1 VRECQVDGMATPFP
15 TQYEPP
21 NYGPRPPAT
30 ASYER
35 ASVPQSSAIPDAA
48 AVQSQ
53 RCRRYTA
60 QIMLSSPSPLPRRA
74 VVSLAAVLCGLGLAV
89 GPPAVTCPVA
99 PASDGELETVS
110 LRSIPEVLALPVEE
124 FEMQR
129 PVIVRGVV
137 TLVQPL
143 VIQDGDH
150 AIYVDHTKLRVA
162 SGQHWSDV
170 LASLPLELGADVEVT
185 GVVDP
190 GGYAPW
196 IIMHSIRRL
205 GEQPLPEPVSL
216 DIAQLFAGEG
226 MGRRIRAE
234 GVVQAVLEH
243 PKRWS
248 LAFESASR
256 RFNVTIAKA
265 VMPALP
271 PGLVDA
277 DVEVVGVGKTFRN
290 TRGEFVAPGL
300 YLACGADLQV
310 TRGPSQAPFE
320 LPLTPLGSIA
330 RYRPKPLGGHRVR
343 TSGVVSFAA
352 QGTLFLQDGIG
363 GVQVDLAPA
372 GKEAMVFEPGDRIEV
387 AGFPDMTTGVGS
399 ITWAI
404 ARRLSHD
411 VPPPPLRVQPGH
423 ILRVNEAHSQEGS
436 VARPGSYD
444 GCLVCCQGKL
454 EAVNK
459 GAGGTLLTLTE
470 DGTAFTARL
479 ADSGPEVPVPFVLGS
494 ELEITGI
501 VQAERRPPGDVDNL
515 RGSTSLAQVG
525 LLVRDRGD
533 IRVVRLPPWWTSG
546 RLAAAAAVLGT
557 LAVASA
563 VWVTFLRREVARQT
577 ARAIAEESAR
587 QQAALDYEIT
597 LRERNKLA
605 GNLHDTA
612 LQTVTGIAFQLKVC
626 EAKERD
632 RRADP
637 SAGDEHEVGRHLGVA
652 RKMVEHAA
660 DQLRGTV
667 WSLRSL
673 PNEGRSFSDAL
684 HELVGRLQS
693 GHDARVGLAFN
704 PRADAIPAYVA
715 GNLILV
721 VQEAVHNA
729 LHHASPRQIAVAVE
743 SDVAGG
749 VSIEVRDDGAGFEVG
764 TQAGPR
770 HGHFG
775 LAGMRERVERLGG
788 TFEIESAPGRG
799 TSVRG
804 AVPAEQTAPSAVAHV
819 YE

>member
-1 VRECQVDGMATPFP
+1 MPRRTAAVAGVALVAGAWLAAGRALA
-15 TQYEPP
+15 EPP
-21 NYGPRPPAT
+21 AGSRGAEP
-30 ASYER
+30 
-35 ASVPQSSAIPDAA
+35 
-48 AVQSQ
+48 
-53 RCRRYTA
+53 
-60 QIMLSSPSPLPRRA
+60 
-74 VVSLAAVLCGLGLAV
+74 
-89 GPPAVTCPVA
+89 
-99 PASDGELETVS
+99 
-110 LRSIPEVLALPVEE
+110 LRSIPAILALPVDE
-124 FEMQR
+124 FERQR
-129 PVIVRGVV
+129 SVVVRGVV

-143 VIQDGDH
+143 VIQDGDD
-150 AIYVDHTKLRVA
+150 AIYVDHTQLRVEP
-162 SGQHWSDV
+162 GHDWRDV

-196 IIMHSIRRL
+196 IIMHAIRRL

-226 MGRRIRAE
+226 MGRRVRAT

-243 PKRWS
+243 PRRWS

-256 RFNVTIAKA
+256 RFNVTITKA
-265 VMPALP
+265 VMPELP
-271 PGLVDA
+271 AGLVDA
-277 DVEVVGVGKTFRN
+277 DVEVIGIGKTFRN

-300 YLACGADLQV
+300 YLASHDDLRV
-310 TRGPSQAPFE
+310 IRGPDQEPFE

-343 TSGVVSFAA
+343 TTGVVSFAA
-352 QGTLFLQDGIG
+352 QGTLFLQEGIG
-363 GVQVDLAPA
+363 GVRVDLAPSRHDTA
-372 GKEAMVFEPGDRIEV
+372 EFEPGDRIEV
-387 AGFPDMTTGVGS
+387 AGFPDMATGVGA

-411 VPPPPLRVQPGH
+411 VPPPPLLIQPGD
-423 ILRVNEAHSQEGS
+423 IVRVNDAHSQEGS
-436 VARPGSYD
+436 VARPGTYD
-444 GCLVCCQGKL
+444 GCLVRCLGKL

-459 GAGGTLLTLTE
+459 GSGGTLLTLTE
-470 DGTAFTARL
+470 NGTAFTARL
-479 ADSGPEVPVPFVLGS
+479 ADSGPDDRVPFVLGS

-501 VQAERRPPGDVDNL
+501 VQAERRPPGDIENA

-525 LLVRDRGD
+525 VLVRDRGD
-533 IRVVRLPPWWTSG
+533 IRVVRLPPWWTPV
-546 RLAAAAAVLGT
+546 RLAAVAGLLGVIAA
-557 LAVASA
+557 ASA

-632 RRADP
+632 RTTDGRA
-637 SAGDEHEVGRHLGVA
+637 SADDEVGRHLGVA

-684 HELVGRLQS
+684 HELVRRLQS
-693 GHDARVGLAFN
+693 GHDARVRLAFD
-704 PRADAIPAYVA
+704 PRADAVPAYVA

-729 LHHASPRQIAVAVE
+729 LHHASPREIEVVIE
-743 SDVAGG
+743 GGPAGG
-749 VSIEVRDDGAGFEVG
+749 VSIEVRDDGTGFELG

-788 TFEIESAPGRG
+788 TLEIESAPGRG

-804 AVPAEQTAPSAVAHV
+804 TVPAEQTAPAAAARV

>member
-1 VRECQVDGMATPFP
+1 
-15 TQYEPP
+15 
-21 NYGPRPPAT
+21 
-30 ASYER
+30 
-35 ASVPQSSAIPDAA
+35 
-48 AVQSQ
+48 
-53 RCRRYTA
+53 
-60 QIMLSSPSPLPRRA
+60 MLPSPSHPSRRA
-74 VVSLAAVLCGLGLAV
+74 AVSLAAVLCGLGLAG
-89 GPPAVTCPVA
+89 GPWPAIRSAAAA
-99 PASDGELETVS
+99 PGGELDTAP

-124 FEMQR
+124 FERQR
-129 PVIVRGVV
+129 SVVVRGVV

-143 VIQDGDH
+143 VIQDGSD
-150 AIYVDHTKLRVA
+150 AIYVDHTQLRIEP
-162 SGQHWSDV
+162 GQHWSDV
-170 LASLPLELGADVEVT
+170 LAALPLELGADVEVT

-205 GEQPLPEPVSL
+205 GEQPLPEPMSL

-226 MGRRIRAE
+226 MGRRIRAS

-256 RFNVTIAKA
+256 RFNVTITKA
-265 VMPALP
+265 VMPELP
-271 PGLVDA
+271 AGLVDA

-300 YLACGADLQV
+300 YLARGDDLRVIRRPDQ
-310 TRGPSQAPFE
+310 GPFE

-352 QGTLFLQDGIG
+352 QGTLFLQEGIG

-372 GKEAMVFEPGDRIEV
+372 AGDDSEFEPGDRIEV
-387 AGFPDMTTGVGS
+387 AGFPDMTTGVGA

-404 ARRLSHD
+404 ARRLSRD
-411 VPPPPLRVQPGH
+411 VPPPPLRIQPGD
-423 ILRVNEAHSQEGS
+423 IVRVNAAYALEGS

-444 GCLVCCQGKL
+444 GCLVRCQGRL

-479 ADSGPEVPVPFVLGS
+479 ADSGPDDPVPFVLGS
-494 ELEITGI
+494 DLEITGI

-525 LLVRDRGD
+525 LLARDRGD
-533 IRVVRLPPWWTSG
+533 IRVVRLPPWWTPA
-546 RLAAAAAVLGT
+546 RLAAVAGLLGMLAA
-557 LAVASA
+557 ASA

-632 RRADP
+632 RRADASP
-637 SAGDEHEVGRHLGVA
+637 GDDHEVGRHLGVA

-684 HELVGRLQS
+684 RELVGRLQS
-693 GHDARVGLAFN
+693 GHDARVRLAFDH
-704 PRADAIPAYVA
+704 RADAIPAYVA

-729 LHHASPRQIAVAVE
+729 LHHAAPRQVEIAVE
-743 SDVAGG
+743 SDPAGG
-749 VSIEVRDDGAGFEVG
+749 VSIEVRDDGTGFELG

-799 TSVRG
+799 TRVRG
-804 AVPAEQTAPSAVAHV
+804 TVPAEQTTPAAAARV

>member
-1 VRECQVDGMATPFP
+1 
-15 TQYEPP
+15 
-21 NYGPRPPAT
+21 
-30 ASYER
+30 
-35 ASVPQSSAIPDAA
+35 
-48 AVQSQ
+48 
-53 RCRRYTA
+53 
-60 QIMLSSPSPLPRRA
+60 MLPSPSHPSRRA
-74 VVSLAAVLCGLGLAV
+74 AVSLAAVLCGLGLPA
-89 GPPAVTCPVA
+89 GPWPATRPAAAA
-99 PASDGELETVS
+99 PDGELDTAP

-124 FEMQR
+124 FERQR
-129 PVIVRGVV
+129 SVVVRGVV

-143 VIQDGDH
+143 VIQHGSD
-150 AIYVDHTKLRVA
+150 AIYVDHTQLRIEP
-162 SGQHWSDV
+162 GQHWSDV
-170 LASLPLELGADVEVT
+170 LAALPLELGADVEVT

-205 GEQPLPEPVSL
+205 GEQPLPEPMSL

-226 MGRRIRAE
+226 MGRRIRAS

-256 RFNVTIAKA
+256 RFNVTITKA
-265 VMPALP
+265 VMPQLP
-271 PGLVDA
+271 AGLVDA

-300 YLACGADLQV
+300 YLARGDDLRVIRRPDQ
-310 TRGPSQAPFE
+310 GPFA

-343 TSGVVSFAA
+343 TSGIVSFAA
-352 QGTLFLQDGIG
+352 RGTLFLQEGIG

-372 GKEAMVFEPGDRIEV
+372 TDDDTEFEPGDRIEV
-387 AGFPDMTTGVGS
+387 AGFPDMTTGVGA

-404 ARRLSHD
+404 ARRLSTD
-411 VPPPPLRVQPGH
+411 VPPPPLRIQPGD
-423 ILRVNEAHSQEGS
+423 IVRVNAAYALEGS

-444 GCLVCCQGKL
+444 GCLVRCEGKL

-479 ADSGPEVPVPFVLGS
+479 ADSGPDDPVPFVLGS
-494 ELEITGI
+494 DLEITGI

-525 LLVRDRGD
+525 LLVRDRSD
-533 IRVVRLPPWWTSG
+533 IKVVRLPPWWTPA
-546 RLAAAAAVLGT
+546 RLAAVAGLLGMLAA
-557 LAVASA
+557 ASA

-626 EAKERD
+626 EAKEHD
-632 RRADP
+632 RRADASP
-637 SAGDEHEVGRHLGVA
+637 GDDHEVGRHLGVA

-684 HELVGRLQS
+684 RELVGRLQS
-693 GHDARVGLAFN
+693 GHDARVRLTFDH
-704 PRADAIPAYVA
+704 RADAIPAYVA

-729 LHHASPRQIAVAVE
+729 LHHASPREVGIAVE
-743 SDVAGG
+743 SDPAGG
-749 VSIEVRDDGAGFEVG
+749 VSIAVRDDGTGFELG

-788 TFEIESAPGRG
+788 TLEIESAPGRG
-799 TSVRG
+799 TTVRG
-804 AVPAEQTAPSAVAHV
+804 TVPAEQTAPTAAARV

>member
-1 VRECQVDGMATPFP
+1 MA
-15 TQYEPP
+15 
-21 NYGPRPPAT
+21 RVALL
-30 ASYER
+30 
-35 ASVPQSSAIPDAA
+35 AA
-48 AVQSQ
+48 ACLAGDRALAQLPAGSE
-53 RCRRYTA
+53 TA
-60 QIMLSSPSPLPRRA
+60 EP
-74 VVSLAAVLCGLGLAV
+74 
-89 GPPAVTCPVA
+89 
-99 PASDGELETVS
+99 
-110 LRSIPEVLALPVEE
+110 LRSIPQILALPVEE
-124 FEMQR
+124 LEQQR
-129 PVIVRGVV
+129 SVVVRGVV

-143 VIQDGDH
+143 VIQDGDD
-150 AIYVDHTKLRVA
+150 AIYVDHTQVRVA
-162 SGQHWSDV
+162 AGTHWSD
-170 LASLPLELGADVEVT
+170 LLRSLPLELGADVEVT
-185 GVVDP
+185 GIVDP

-196 IIMHSIRRL
+196 IIMHAIRRL

-226 MGRRIRAE
+226 MGRRVRAT

-243 PKRWS
+243 PRRWS

-256 RFNVTIAKA
+256 RFNITIAKS
-265 VMPALP
+265 VMPVMP
-271 PGLVDA
+271 VGLVDA
-277 DVEVVGVGKTFRN
+277 DVEVIGIGKTFRN

-300 YLACGADLQV
+300 YLSCGDDLRV
-310 TRGPSQAPFE
+310 IRGPNQEPFE

-343 TSGVVSFAA
+343 TSGVVSFTA
-352 QGTLFLQDGIG
+352 QRTLFLQEGIG

-372 GKEAMVFEPGDRIEV
+372 DHDTAEFEPGDRIEV
-387 AGFPDMTTGVGS
+387 AGFPDMATGVGA

-404 ARRLSHD
+404 ARRLAHD
-411 VPPPPLRVQPGH
+411 VPPPPLLIQPGD
-423 ILRVNEAHSQEGS
+423 IVRVNDAHSQEGS
-436 VARPGSYD
+436 VARPGTYD
-444 GCLVCCQGKL
+444 GCLVRCQGKL

-459 GAGGTLLTLTE
+459 GSGGTLLTLTE
-470 DGTAFTARL
+470 NGTAFTARL
-479 ADSGPEVPVPFVLGS
+479 ADGGPDNRVPFVLGS

-501 VQAERRPPGDVDNL
+501 VQAERRPPGDIENE

-525 LLVRDRGD
+525 LLVRDRSD
-533 IRVVRLPPWWTSG
+533 IQVVRLPPWWTPA
-546 RLAAAAAVLGT
+546 RLAAVAGLLGILAA
-557 LAVASA
+557 ASA

-587 QQAALDYEIT
+587 QQAVLDYEIT

-632 RRADP
+632 RGVHAEAT
-637 SAGDEHEVGRHLGVA
+637 AGDDDVGRHLGVA

-673 PNEGRSFSDAL
+673 PNEGRSFSDAI
-684 HELVGRLQS
+684 HELVRRLQS
-693 GHDARVGLAFN
+693 GHDAQIRLAFAS
-704 PRADAIPAYVA
+704 RADDVPAYVA

-729 LHHASPRQIAVAVE
+729 LHHASPRQIDVVIE
-743 SDVAGG
+743 SDAAGG
-749 VSIEVRDDGAGFEVG
+749 VSIEVRDDGTGFAVG

-788 TFEIESAPGRG
+788 TFEIASTPGRG
-799 TSVRG
+799 TTVRG
-804 AVPAEQTAPSAVAHV
+804 AVPAEQTTPAAAARV